1 MARLPDIERRL
12 LNWARWK
19 IGCTSGGLGYAAT
32 AMRERVDGEGYD
44 AQAHIPTV
52 DTEAEQTE
60 QAVQALDGRLRM
72 TVETFYIDGGSERKK
87 LAKLC
92 CSKTTLHARID
103 EAHRALSAWLS
114 GQAAAARDE
123 RARVERLQRVGK

>member
-19 IGCTSGGLGYAAT
+19 IGCTSGGLGYASVAIV
-32 AMRERVDGEGYD
+32 ERIDLKGWD
-44 AQAHIPTV
+44 SQAHIPTV

-72 TVETFYIDGGSERKK
+72 TVVTFYIDGGSERKK

-114 GQAAAARDE
+114 GQASAAREE
-123 RARVERLQRVGK
+123 RARVERLQRVSK